1 MTDVALPHMKRLH
14 TFPDSDVPLPT
25 EAELEILKV
34 VWEQGRSTVGSAHF
48 VLNERRARGY
58 TTVLKLMQ
66 VMLAKGLFT
75 RIDKE
80 RMHFYLPTVTEEQVR
95 AAYVIE
101 IARKLFAGSLFGLAS
116 FALSLTP
123 VDEEIDDIR
132 VILDA
137 HDDTATSPT
146 AEPRGDD
153 K

>member
-1 MTDVALPHMKRLH
+1 MKRTR

-80 RMHFYLPTVTEEQVR
+80 RMHFYLPTVTEAQVR
-95 AAYVIE
+95 AAYVNE
-101 IARKLFAGSLFGLAS
+101 IARELFAGSLFGLAS
-116 FALSLTP
+116 FALGLTP
-123 VDEEIDDIR
+123 AVEEIDDIR
-132 VILDA
+132 TILDN
-137 HDDTATSPT
+137 HDETTSF
-146 AEPRGDD
+146 EG
-153 K
+153 